1 MSSGASRKDG
11 AKPAGL
17 PAAVRPYRRTQVFTQ
32 DTVPAGLLKDHSTKH
47 GVWGV
52 ITVLSG
58 RLHYCVASTGEEA
71 ILSPEQSG
79 LVEPM
84 VAHHVKPLGEVTFTI
99 EFWR

>member
-1 MSSGASRKDG
+1 MSSGNSQGIDK
-11 AKPAGL
+11 KPAGL
-17 PAAVRPYRRTQVFTQ
+17 PAAARPYKRTPVFTQ
-32 DTVPAGLLKDHSTKH
+32 DTVPAGLLKDHSTKQ

-52 ITVLSG
+52 ITVISG
-58 RLHYCVASTGEEA
+58 RLQYCVASTGEEA

-84 VAHHVKPLGEVTFTI
+84 VAHHVKPLGDVTFTI

>member
-17 PAAVRPYRRTQVFTQ
+17 PAAVRPYRRTPVFTQ
-32 DTVPAGLLKDHSTKH
+32 DTVPAGLLKDHSTKP

-58 RLHYCVASTGEEA
+58 RLQYCVPSTGETA
-71 ILSPEQSG
+71 TLSPEQCG
-79 LVEPM
+79 IVEPT
-84 VAHHVKPLGEVTFTI
+84 VTHHVKPLGDVTFTV